1 MSFGILAAS
10 LLFGYL
16 FGSISV
22 SRLVTRKI
30 SPDTDLDH
38 VRMIDRGTGETYH
51 LTNVG
56 ATTASVMLGP
66 KVGALIGVLDIVK
79 GILPTL
85 VVRLLLPDQPYYLA
99 AGIGVVS
106 GHIWTVFHRFRGG
119 GGLSP
124 ALGAFLVV
132 DPLGTL
138 ATNLLAMFLGFVV
151 FREYLVAMTAGTWLM
166 IPWLWV
172 RTGRWEFVLFAVVIN
187 LLMVIAIVPDIR
199 RYIRARRMG
208 TVSMEDAMQEIPMGR
223 MMNRMMDRMGLG
235 KNKSKTHRG

>member
-1 MSFGILAAS
+1 MDLL
-10 LLFGYL
+10 LLFSSLIVSYI

-22 SRLVTRKI
+22 SRLVSRKFAPGI
-30 SPDTDLDH
+30 DLDR
-38 VRMIDRGTGETYH
+38 VEMVDRGTGETYH

-66 KVGALIGVLDIVK
+66 KIGAMIGVLDIVK

-85 VVRLLLPDQPYYLA
+85 AVRLLFSDQPYYLA

-106 GHIWTVFHRFRGG
+106 GHIWTIFHRFRGG
-119 GGLSP
+119 GGLSA
-124 ALGAFLVV
+124 ALGAFLAV

-138 ATNLLAMFLGFVV
+138 ATNLFAMFLGFIV
-151 FREYLVAMTAGTWLM
+151 FKEFLVAMTAGTWLM
-166 IPWLWV
+166 IPWLWI
-172 RTGRWEFVLFAVVIN
+172 RTGRWEFVVFAIVIN

-223 MMNRMMDRMGLG
+223 MMNRLMERMGLSKG
-235 KNKSKTHRG
+235 KSKSRQA